1 MVCDDFADPEVAVA
15 DEVFA
20 VDFAA
25 SAFAGSAF
33 AVSALALSLSVLLP
47 VWGTDA
53 DPAAAVFFTSF
64 AFRSMVVGLGVNCVA
79 PPAGVDVVLAL
90 LDWAVADC
98 ALVDCALADCVP
110 AEGVAL
116 VSAAAAFAGFAS
128 AGLAVDAPVDFAGD
142 SEDGLEARDRVDPV
156 DLDFEV
162 GRRGDF
168 TILVSPFAHSL
179 SGMSKLRHSQIAT

>member
-15 DEVFA
+15 DEVLA

-33 AVSALALSLSVLLP
+33 AVSALALSLSVLFP

-53 DPAAAVFFTSF
+53 DPAAAVLFTSF

-90 LDWAVADC
+90 LDWAVA
-98 ALVDCALADCVP
+98 DCALADCVP